1 MLYILIDNMDMYV
14 HFLALFAE
22 KDLSKSALVAISTPG
37 T

>member
-1 MLYILIDNMDMYV
+1 MLYILDMDMYV

-22 KDLSKSALVAISTPG
+22 RDLSKSALVAISTPG